1 MLWKTLNKGYWW
13 FFSDEQMK
21 CFCKKEFL
29 NNYWIVL
36 INLSHCHT
44 NADAALQKA
53 IFWLNIS
60 IRPCGSGTSFM
71 QTLWTKTH
79 FACRRSALSWLARN
93 KILSAQSLFLFS
105 LLSFAVLFTNLSHN
119 CHFLSNFWCL
129 PKVPRSNHKSGL
141 FFLLFCRWWVTFFN
155 NCHSFNSIDQHSF

>member
-1 MLWKTLNKGYWW
+1 MFERKALYIATRLSLKCKRKKWANAPCMHFSW
-13 FFSDEQMK
+13 FSFH
-21 CFCKKEFL
+21 L
-29 NNYWIVL
+29 VVWIYQFV
-36 INLSHCHT
+36 
-44 NADAALQKA
+44 
-53 IFWLNIS
+53 WV
-60 IRPCGSGTSFM
+60 RPCGSGTSFM

-119 CHFLSNFWCL
+119 CHFFVKFLVSSQG
-129 PKVPRSNHKSGL
+129 PEIESQVRT